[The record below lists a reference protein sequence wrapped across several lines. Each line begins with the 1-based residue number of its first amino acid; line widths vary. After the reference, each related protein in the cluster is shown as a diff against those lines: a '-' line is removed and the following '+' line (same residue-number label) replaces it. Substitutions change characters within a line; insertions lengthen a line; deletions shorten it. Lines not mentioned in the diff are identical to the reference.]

1 MNQLVGSL
9 QARQTREG
17 AEMGFPLVTILI
29 ITWNRKNDILET
41 IRSIYD
47 LSYQNFEII
56 VVDNGS
62 TDGTEEAIGQA
73 NLQVR
78 LIKLDRN
85 MGTTIGRNAG
95 IIAARGEIIFFL
107 DSDAS
112 PAPVT
117 LMNIVHRFQSDP
129 SLGIINSK
137 IVNAY
142 TKEIDHTAGWVYTE
156 RNKADQDK
164 EFLSFSFSE
173 GGCAIRREVFDRVG
187 LFWEMLFFGGEGLDY
202 SMRVWDAGYKIIY
215 YPKAIVYHR
224 VSPHMRAAGS
234 QRDCLALKESL
245 YTYLVRYPWWL
256 LIGFASLKIGATLVR
271 AIRQRYVQRMLTAL
285 LDVARQLPH
294 LWSQRRPIS
303 NRTARY
309 YLKLQREHGPLAWD
323 LVSWLKYKT

>member
-1 MNQLVGSL
+1 
-9 QARQTREG
+9 
-17 AEMGFPLVTILI
+17 MGLPLVTILI

-41 IRSIYD
+41 IRSIHEQ
-47 LSYQNFEII
+47 SYQNFEIVI
-56 VVDNGS
+56 VDNGS
-62 TDGTEEAIGQA
+62 TDGTVEAIRQA
-73 NLQVR
+73 YTQVR

-85 MGTTIGRNAG
+85 TGTTIGRNAG
-95 IIAARGEIIFFL
+95 INVARGDIIFFL
-107 DSDAS
+107 DSDAY
-112 PAPVT
+112 PASET
-117 LMNIVHRFQSDP
+117 LMSIVLRFLDDP
-129 SLGIINSK
+129 RLGVINSK
-137 IVNAY
+137 IINAY

-173 GGCAIRREVFDRVG
+173 GGCAIRKEVFDRVG

-224 VSPHMRAAGS
+224 VSPQMRAAGG

-256 LIGFASLKIGATLVR
+256 LFFFALLKTGATLVR
-271 AIRQRYVQRMLTAL
+271 ATRQRYLQHAFTAL
-285 LDVARQLPH
+285 LDVLRQLPC
-294 LWSQRRPIS
+294 LWSQRHPIS
-303 NRTARY
+303 NQTARY

-323 LVSWLKYKT
+323 LFSWLKYKT